1 MSENPLIGSA
11 CWIQPNPGPLA
22 REALDAIGLPSDVT
36 EIRIEMS
43 GDASG
48 NRLSVN
54 GRPVTPADALLVRNA
69 AVCDPVRIGPEPHP
83 SDVRFVRRALTIR
96 RLLNVAEGGE
106 A

>member
-1 MSENPLIGSA
+1 MAENPLLGSG
-11 CWIQPNPGPLA
+11 CWLQPNPGPLA

-48 NRLSVN
+48 NRLTVN
-54 GRPVTPADALLVRNA
+54 GHAVTPADALLVRNA
-69 AVCDPVRIGPEPHP
+69 AVCDPHP
-83 SDVRFVRRALTIR
+83 FRDDPRERDLEFVRRALTIR
-96 RLLNVAEGGE
+96 RLLHVAEGGE